1 MYTHDNLPPYVA
13 LVKERP
19 GLMAFYDRLKAK
31 VFTNGPSE
39 NWTKVNWS
47 PSQDPDA
54 YEAADATPTPPSGT
68 GAS

>member
-31 VFTNGPSE
+31 VFPNGPSE
-39 NWTKVNWS
+39 NWTKVNWN